1 MNRKTNSLKERVS
14 QPKLEKARSTSE
26 VPEEEQNSSKAL
38 KKLKKINDYKEML
51 RGRLSV
57 LQIQEEKNQFKAFL
71 NEHRYQF
78 HQQMM
83 NDLERERDE
92 KAEHLRRVHQKV
104 MESHEK
110 AKFER
115 ISHHLNLKNAQE
127 QLKKSRGSDYEET
140 KTRRQ

>member
-1 MNRKTNSLKERVS
+1 
-14 QPKLEKARSTSE
+14 
-26 VPEEEQNSSKAL
+26 
-38 KKLKKINDYKEML
+38 
-51 RGRLSV
+51 
-57 LQIQEEKNQFKAFL
+57 L

-92 KAEHLRRVHQKV
+92 KAEHLKRVHQKV

-127 QLKKSRGSDYEET
+127 
-140 KTRRQ
+140 